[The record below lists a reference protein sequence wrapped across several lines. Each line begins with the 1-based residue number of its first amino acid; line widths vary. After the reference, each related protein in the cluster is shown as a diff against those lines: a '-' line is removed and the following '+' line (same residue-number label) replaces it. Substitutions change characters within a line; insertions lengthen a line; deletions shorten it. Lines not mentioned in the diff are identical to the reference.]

1 MGRTIKINVSI
12 DNKYINTYEADGLIF
27 STPTGSTAYSLS
39 AGGPIVSPELKLIII
54 TPICPHT
61 LSMRPLIVPSNEKTH
76 IRATSVHG
84 MLWLQTHI
92 DISQLEAISSQKIIL
107 NKSNAEML
115 SMDAQEAGLILN
127 SVQSASIL
135 NKI

>member
-1 MGRTIKINVSI
+1 M
-12 DNKYINTYEADGLIF
+12 DLW
-27 STPTGSTAYSLS
+27 
-39 AGGPIVSPELKLIII
+39 II
-54 TPICPHT
+54 
-61 LSMRPLIVPSNEKTH
+61 SSNDKTQ

-84 MLWLQTHI
+84 MLWLQTHF
-92 DISQLEAISSQKIIL
+92 DNSQWEAIASQRIIL
-107 NKSNAEML
+107 NKNNAEML